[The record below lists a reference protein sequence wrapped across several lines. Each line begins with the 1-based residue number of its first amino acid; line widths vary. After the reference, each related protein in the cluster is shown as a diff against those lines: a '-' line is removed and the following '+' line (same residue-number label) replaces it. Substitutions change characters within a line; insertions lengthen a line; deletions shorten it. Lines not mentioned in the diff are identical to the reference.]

1 MNVFSMTH
9 LNARTIFGTFTALT
23 LSMTTGVRAEQIHV
37 TAKQDYDAHDSENVI
52 VTGTRENGKKA
63 RESLNPIDIISSKEL
78 LQTGQTNLRDAL
90 MQILPSV
97 NRQTQ
102 GTTVGALTDSI
113 NLRGLSPNQ
122 TLILINGKRRHT
134 TTNIQTDAGPFR
146 GSTPVDIDLI
156 PLSMID
162 HIEVL
167 RDGASAQYGS
177 DAVAGVV
184 NIILKTSDHGGLVS
198 NEAGAYAAGDG
209 FTNSFNI
216 DHGFKLGSRGWLH
229 AGLSYLHRDRT
240 NRTAADSRTG
250 TTNSRWIGDP
260 STDRISAAINAAYQI
275 TDGIEG
281 YGTLTY
287 AHRTASTYQIYR
299 LPSTLP
305 SLYPDGFS
313 PTLGITENDYA
324 ASLGLR
330 GHNLAGWEWDL
341 SSTYG
346 GDRTNIGMT
355 NSANINIYKLTG
367 ATNSDFHLSDSASQQ
382 LTNNFD
388 VKRAF
393 KPSFWQFPINV
404 ALGAEQ
410 RYETYSI
417 GSGSYESYAYGG
429 SQAVVGVQPE
439 SAGTHSRV
447 VYGVYGDVSTRLL
460 PKWQIDLAGR
470 FEHYTDFGNTETGK
484 ISTRYDFTKW
494 FGLRGTINNSIRAPS
509 LAEEYHTSAT
519 VTTTGAT
526 GQLPPNSPGARL
538 LGATP
543 LKPERSINYTV
554 GFVLHPRHNLE
565 VAVDAYQ
572 IDIRDRILDGGTY
585 SGAQAIAAY
594 AANGRTLPS
603 NVQLSGVS
611 ASYLTN
617 GASTRTRGV
626 DITGKYKINLEQNG
640 DLVLDAALNLNETN
654 IKSIGTNALGKS
666 LLNAQQI
673 AYLTTASPKNILIF
687 GGTWTVK
694 RWSVDVHEMRYG
706 HIFDQMTIQQG
717 ANAYS
722 SSIFQPYNQHE
733 RFLTNIAVSYRATDR
748 LTVTVGANNLFN
760 TYPNKVPYAA
770 SYYGQV
776 KYDRYSQQIGI
787 NGGFYYANI
796 AYRF

>member
-1 MNVFSMTH
+1 M
-9 LNARTIFGTFTALT
+9 LT
-23 LSMTTGVRAEQIHV
+23 LSLAVPAEASAAEQP
-37 TAKQDYDAHDSENVI
+37 TTYEAPENESII
-52 VTGTRENGKKA
+52 VTGTRETGKKA
-63 RESLNPIDIISSKEL
+63 RASLNPIDVVSSKDL
-78 LQTGQTNLRDAL
+78 SQTGQTNLRDAL

-122 TLILINGKRRHT
+122 TLVLVNGRRRHT

-146 GSTPVDIDLI
+146 GATPVDIDLI

-162 HIEVL
+162 HIEIL

-177 DAVAGVV
+177 DAVAGVI
-184 NIILKTSDHGGLVS
+184 NIILKSSDHSGVIS
-198 NEAGAYAAGDG
+198 NEAGAYGEGDG
-209 FTNSFNI
+209 FTNSFNL

-240 NRTAADSRTG
+240 NRTAPDIRTG
-250 TTNSRWIGDP
+250 QSNSKWIGDP
-260 STDRISAAINAAYQI
+260 LTDRISAAINGAYAL
-275 TDGIEG
+275 TNSIEA
-281 YGTLTY
+281 YTTLTY
-287 AHRTASTYQIYR
+287 AHRTANTFQIYR
-299 LPSTLP
+299 LPTTLP
-305 SLYPDGFS
+305 NVYPNGFS

-324 ASLGLR
+324 ATFGLR

-355 NSANINIYKLTG
+355 NSANVNIYALTG
-367 ATNSDFHLSDSASQQ
+367 ETDTSFRLSNSASQQ
-382 LTNNFD
+382 FTNNFD
-388 VKRAF
+388 LKRSF
-393 KPSFWQFPINV
+393 KPSFWAFPINV
-404 ALGAEQ
+404 ALGAEH
-410 RYETYSI
+410 RFETYSI
-417 GSGSYESYAYGG
+417 GRGSYESYANGG

-447 VYGVYGDVSTRLL
+447 VYGVYGDVSTKLL
-460 PKWQIDLAGR
+460 PKWQIDVAGR
-470 FEHYTDFGNTETGK
+470 FEHYTDFGNTESGK
-484 ISTRYDFTKW
+484 IATRYDFTKW
-494 FGLRGTINNSIRAPS
+494 FGIRGTVNNSIRAPT

-526 GQLPPNSPGARL
+526 GQLPPTSPGARL
-538 LGATP
+538 LGATA
-543 LKPERSINYTV
+543 LKPERSVNFTA
-554 GFVLHPRHNLE
+554 GFVLHPLRNLDIT
-565 VAVDAYQ
+565 VDGYQ

-585 SGAQAIAAY
+585 SGALAVAAY
-594 AANGRTLPS
+594 EANGRTLPS

-617 GASTRTRGV
+617 GANTRTRGV
-626 DITGKYKINLEQNG
+626 DITGKYKIDLHQNG
-640 DLVLDAALNLNETN
+640 TLMLDVALNLNETT
-654 IKSIGTNALGKS
+654 IRHIGTNSLGRS

-673 AYLTTASPKNILIF
+673 AYLTTAAPKNVLIF
-687 GGTWTVK
+687 GGTWTTGQ
-694 RWSVDVHEMRYG
+694 WSISLHEMRYG

-717 ANAYS
+717 TNAYS
-722 SSIFQPYNQHE
+722 SSIFQSYTQHA
-733 RFLTNIAVSYRATDR
+733 RFLTNLAVSYRPGNR
-748 LTVTVGANNLFN
+748 WTVTVGANNLFN

-787 NGGFYYANI
+787 NGGFYYANV